1 MKKEELEKS
10 IYERLDY
17 YSDRFKEDGPCGA
30 KQNGCRDESCDNRK
44 RHFTDKNLYHN
55 YAEFYSKLISDLA
68 AGKEDFSLLE
78 LGVARGGSVAA
89 WCESM
94 PFAFV
99 CGVDKN
105 TSLLWIDK
113 TKYSKLLV
121 LEGLHG
127 SRETYRE
134 IANKKF
140 DIIIDDGSHQ
150 ASEQKENFS
159 VLQDF
164 MSENGVYVIED
175 VYPSNTYDQEFLNRF
190 ELFDFSSK
198 TGRFD
203 DRVLVYK
210 KK

>member
-1 MKKEELEKS
+1 MKKEELEKT
-10 IYERLDY
+10 IYQRLDY

-30 KQNGCRDESCDNRK
+30 KQNGCRDGSCDSKR

-68 AGKEDFSLLE
+68 ADKDKFSLLE
-78 LGVARGGSVAA
+78 LGVARGGSIAA

-99 CGVDKN
+99 CGVDKD

-113 TKYSKLLV
+113 DKYSNLLI
-121 LEGLHG
+121 LQGMHG
-127 SRETYRE
+127 SRNTYQQIE
-134 IANKKF
+134 NKKF

-159 VLQDF
+159 ILQEFIADG
-164 MSENGVYVIED
+164 GVYVIED
-175 VYPSNTYDQEFLNRF
+175 VYPSNTYDQDFLAKF
-190 ELFDFSSK
+190 ELLDFSSK

-210 KK
+210 KS